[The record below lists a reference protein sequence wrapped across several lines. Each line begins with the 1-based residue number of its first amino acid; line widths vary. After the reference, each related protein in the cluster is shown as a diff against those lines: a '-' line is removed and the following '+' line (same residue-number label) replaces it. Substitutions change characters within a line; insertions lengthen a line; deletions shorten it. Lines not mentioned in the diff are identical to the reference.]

1 MTGKRKSLK
10 DAYARMTRE
19 EATERFGFARSKA
32 RFQRVHFRHE
42 EFRRGLLLAL
52 GRLRVGQGAERSWRG
67 TSHETV
73 RE

>member
-1 MTGKRKSLK
+1 
-10 DAYARMTRE
+10 MTRD
-19 EATERFGFARSKA
+19 EATERVGFALGSARS
-32 RFQRVHFRHE
+32 QRVHFRQE
-42 EFRRGLLLAL
+42 EFLGGLLLAL